1 MNPILQ
7 MLGQSQR
14 TPMTHNDPMQMLQQ
28 FAQFKQQMQGRD
40 PRAMVEQLLASGKMT
55 QQQFEQLKQQ
65 AQSLQHFLR

>member
-7 MLGQSQR
+7 MLGQSQKQSMNSN
-14 TPMTHNDPMQMLQQ
+14 PIQMLQQ

-55 QQQFEQLKQQ
+55 QQQFDQLKQQ
-65 AQSLQHFLR
+65 AQMLQGFLK